1 MVTEDRSD
9 VHPLHAACE
18 KLVTA
23 WCQDVGMAYDEDLAN
38 RVRDLIGRE
47 PGIGEKRMFGGL
59 ALMLN
64 GNMAVV
70 IRGAGGLMVRV
81 DPALSEQLLTEHGA
95 QPAQMRGRP
104 MRGWITVEPSAC
116 AQDADLRRWVNQGVT
131 FTRCLPAK

>member
-1 MVTEDRSD
+1 
-9 VHPLHAACE
+9 
-18 KLVTA
+18 
-23 WCQDVGMAYDEDLAN
+23 MAYDEDLAN

-95 QPAQMRGRP
+95 QPAQMRGRS
-104 MRGWITVEPSAC
+104 MRGWIRVEPSAC
-116 AQDADLRRWVNQGVT
+116 AKDADLRRWVNQGVT
-131 FTRCLPAK
+131 YTRFLPAK